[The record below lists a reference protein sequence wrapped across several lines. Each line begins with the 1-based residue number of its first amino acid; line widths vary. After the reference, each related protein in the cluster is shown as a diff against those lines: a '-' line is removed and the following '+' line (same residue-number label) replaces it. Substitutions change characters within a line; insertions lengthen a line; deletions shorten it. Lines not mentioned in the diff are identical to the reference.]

1 MTAKMFLSQ
10 ARWLDKRIDVKQEQV
25 DRLRA
30 LATRITP
37 TRGDVQV
44 AGSGTVRSME
54 DLVAKIHKLE
64 AEINAA
70 IDMIINMK
78 VKIAAVIAEVE
89 EPLHRD
95 VLEWRYLAGMSWENV
110 AQQMNYSQRQVY
122 TLHGRALLAVE
133 KECSK
138 MQFNL

>member
-10 ARWLDKRIDVKQEQV
+10 ARRLDKRIDAKQEQV

-37 TRGDVQV
+37 AKADVRV
-44 AGSGTVRSME
+44 AGGGTVRSME

-70 IDMIINMK
+70 IDTLIDMR
-78 VKIAAVIAEVE
+78 VKISAVIAAVQ

-95 VLEWRYLAGMSWENV
+95 VLERRYLAGMSWANV
-110 AQQMNYSQRQVY
+110 AKRMNYSQRRVY
-122 TLHGRALLAVE
+122 ELHGAALLAIE